1 MVSRRL
7 RAPLLVTSAV
17 SLRHVSKR
25 FGEVIAVDDL
35 SLEIAHGQF
44 VTLLGPSGCGKT
56 STLRLIGGFD
66 RPDHGDISLDGEPM
80 GDRPPYL
87 RSVSLVFQ
95 NYALFPHLT
104 IAQNIGF
111 GLRERKMVAAEI
123 QSRIDAVLDL
133 VELPGYGDRRPRELS
148 GGQQQRVALARS
160 LVLEPTVLLLDEP
173 LGALD
178 LRLRRQ
184 MQFELK
190 QIQRQVGITFVY
202 VTHDQEEAMS
212 MSDRIVVMN
221 RGAIEQDDTPLEIF
235 ERPATRFVA
244 EFTGARN
251 VLDGRVVS
259 SAGYAA
265 TVTFGGLTTV
275 VPVAGLHAD
284 QRVTVV
290 IRPERVT
297 LAPDAPTIGDLSVDW
312 STKILDRAYKG
323 ASMSYSI
330 TLPDGTPLVADQ
342 INARQAATFA
352 EYDAVRVRIDPADL
366 VVIAQNDTKPTEG
379 TS

>member
-1 MVSRRL
+1 M
-7 RAPLLVTSAV
+7 TSAI
-17 SLRHVSKR
+17 SLRHVTKR

-66 RPDHGDISLDGEPM
+66 RPDHGEISLDGEPM
-80 GDRPPYL
+80 KDRPPYL

-104 IAQNIGF
+104 IAQNMGF
-111 GLRERKMVAAEI
+111 GLRERKMVASEI
-123 QSRIDAVLDL
+123 QSRVDAVLDL
-133 VELPGYGDRRPRELS
+133 VELSGYGDRRPRELS

-184 MQFELK
+184 MQIELK
-190 QIQRQVGITFVY
+190 QIQRQVGITFLY

-235 ERPATRFVA
+235 ERPANRFVA

-259 SAGYAA
+259 SAEHAA

-275 VPVAGLHAD
+275 VPVPIAGLHAD

-297 LAPDAPTIGDLSVDW
+297 LAPDAPAIGDLSVDW
-312 STKILDRAYKG
+312 STTIQDRAYKG
-323 ASMSYSI
+323 ATMSYSI
-330 TLPDGTPLVADQ
+330 TLPDGTPLIVDH
-342 INARQAATFA
+342 INARQTATFA

-366 VVIAQNDTKPTEG
+366 VVIA
-379 TS
+379 

>member
-1 MVSRRL
+1 M
-7 RAPLLVTSAV
+7 TSAV

-25 FGEVIAVDDL
+25 FGDVIAVDDL

-312 STKILDRAYKG
+312 STKILGRAYKG

-330 TLPDGTPLVADQ
+330 TWPDGTPLVADQ

-379 TS
+379 STS

>member
-1 MVSRRL
+1 M
-7 RAPLLVTSAV
+7 TSAI

-25 FGEVIAVDDL
+25 FGEVTAVDDL

-66 RPDHGDISLDGEPM
+66 RPDHGDISLGGEPM
-80 GDRPPYL
+80 GDRPPYQ
-87 RSVSLVFQ
+87 RPVSLVFQ

-123 QSRIDAVLDL
+123 QSRVDAVLDL

-190 QIQRQVGITFVY
+190 QIQRQVGITFLY

-235 ERPATRFVA
+235 ERPANRFVA

-251 VLDGRVVS
+251 VLDGWVVS
-259 SAGYAA
+259 SAEHAA

-275 VPVAGLHAD
+275 VPVPIAGLHAD

-297 LAPDAPTIGDLSVDW
+297 LMPDAPDALKALDAPAIGDLSVDW
-312 STKILDRAYKG
+312 STTIQDRAYKG
-323 ASMSYSI
+323 ATMSYSI
-330 TLPDGTPLVADQ
+330 TLPDGTPLVADH

-352 EYDAVRVRIDPADL
+352 EYDVVRVRIDPADL
-366 VVIAQNDTKPTEG
+366 VVIA
-379 TS
+379 